1 MRPAI
6 NKTFRRRKKH
16 TCGQEQL
23 EVLRRRLETFKEA
36 IQNDNSLTIAH
47 AKTAPS
53 EATHTKFLVPTWAPP
68 SSKMEEETANM
79 EPFSTT
85 PIFYFS
91 VEEMWD
97 GMSETSLVHKGQRI
111 PVDLTL
117 AENNELEEGH

>member
-1 MRPAI
+1 MCPAI

-23 EVLRRRLETFKEA
+23 EVLRRRLETFKET
-36 IQNDNSLTIAH
+36 IQSDNSLAVAH
-47 AKTAPS
+47 KKTAPS
-53 EATHTKFLVPTWAPP
+53 GAAHTKFLVPTWAPP
-68 SSKMEEETANM
+68 SSKMEETTNM